1 MISPVARPLW
11 PGLGVGTTVVGA
23 AASVRVLTKPMYPV
37 GTPRRVDSYPAR
49 FHAFAYEEL
58 FDQNAG
64 YWLDGG
70 SRPPISRSISA
81 KDSSSSPSPDDSS
94 RRLNPDQ

>member
-1 MISPVARPLW
+1 MISPVARALW
-11 PGLGVGTTVVGA
+11 PGPGAGPTVAGA
-23 AASVRVLTKPMYPV
+23 AVSVRVLTKPMHPV

-64 YWLDGG
+64 Y
-70 SRPPISRSISA
+70 
-81 KDSSSSPSPDDSS
+81 
-94 RRLNPDQ
+94 